1 MFSIRIRPRIK
12 RYTDHSVEEVLD
24 CFTDTLE
31 SGDFHLEGTVLKNHV
46 FVKIP
51 EDFHHYWSPELQLEV
66 THNYLRDDGY
76 SDRQENTIIRG
87 FIGPKSTI
95 WTLFMFFYIA
105 SGFLLLG
112 GLIYGSS
119 QTLIGVEGNYWPA
132 VIGGLG
138 ILLTFIASQ
147 IGQKMGEEQTEL
159 LMRFIDKAL
168 SKCNCTE

>member
-1 MFSIRIRPRIK
+1 M
-12 RYTDHSVEEVLD
+12 YL
-24 CFTDTLE
+24 
-31 SGDFHLEGTVLKNHV
+31 LKSRKT
-46 FVKIP
+46 FIITGRL
-51 EDFHHYWSPELQLEV
+51 SC
-66 THNYLRDDGY
+66 DDGY

-132 VIGGLG
+132 VVGGLG
-138 ILLTFIASQ
+138 LLLTFIASQ

-159 LMRFIDKAL
+159 LISPGPEQRWRPRH
-168 SKCNCTE
+168 CTYCSN